1 MESTDFTTVSSQE
14 KWRELRGR
22 QLAKRAAGR
31 IRKCGRRWSVPS
43 ASPGGGN
50 YLVDPIEAKC
60 TCPDHELRGLKCK
73 HVHAVEFLLIWEQT
87 EPPDGAVKIV
97 IPRRKTY
104 AQPSWSA
111 YHAAQVH
118 EKEHFE
124 QLLRALCE
132 GIVTPPQTKG
142 RPRLPLRDVV
152 YACVH
157 KVYTTVSGRRAQTDL
172 RACATRGQVKV
183 AASYNSVFRY
193 MESPA
198 LTEILMAMIEESA
211 LPLRDFERQFAQDS
225 TGFGTTAY
233 RRWFDEKYGEKSE
246 QVWVKLH
253 AFIGTNTNVIT
264 AARVTDSGDSPL
276 LPLLLGATVAKGF
289 NVAEV
294 SADKA
299 YLSHAN
305 VEAIVAAGARPYIPF
320 KENTTGKG
328 PELWRHLYA
337 FYMIN
342 RPTFLAHY
350 HRRSN
355 SESTFSMIKAKF
367 GASIRSKLPVAQV
380 NEVLA
385 KCLCH
390 NLACLV
396 SSMYETGLKPQFWT
410 EASANAA
417 ANAEVH

>member
-1 MESTDFTTVSSQE
+1 MVDTDFTTTSPEQ
-14 KWRELRGR
+14 WRELRGR
-22 QLAKRAAGR
+22 QLAKQSAGR

-43 ASPGGGN
+43 ATAGGSG
-50 YLVDPIEAKC
+50 YLVDPVEAKC
-60 TCPDHELRGLKCK
+60 TCPDHELRGVKCK
-73 HVHAVEFLLIWEQT
+73 HVHAVEYLLIWEQT
-87 EPPDGAVKIV
+87 EAPDGTVTETAVV
-97 IPRRKTY
+97 RRKTY

-118 EKEHFE
+118 EKEHVE

-132 GIVTPPQTKG
+132 GIVTPTKATG
-142 RPRLPLRDVV
+142 RPRIPLRDVV

-172 RACATRGQVKV
+172 RACATRGQVDR
-183 AASYNSVFRY
+183 APSYNSMFRY

-198 LTEILMAMIEESA
+198 LTEILTAMVEESA
-211 LPLRDFERQFAQDS
+211 LPLRDLERQFAQDS
-225 TGFGTTAY
+225 TGFGTTTY
-233 RRWFDEKYGEKSE
+233 RRWCDEKYGEKSE

-253 AFIGTNTNVIT
+253 AFVGTNTNVIT
-264 AARVTDSGDSPL
+264 AARVDSCGDSPML
-276 LPLLLGATVAKGF
+276 IPLLDATVAKGF
-289 NVAEV
+289 RVDEV

-305 VEAIVAAGARPYIPF
+305 VEAIAAVGAQPYIPF
-320 KENTTGKG
+320 KDNSTGKG

-337 FYMIN
+337 FYMVN
-342 RPTFLAHY
+342 RPAFLAHY

-355 SESTFSMIKAKF
+355 SESTFSMMKAKF
-367 GASIRSKLPVAQV
+367 GASVRSKLPVAQV

-410 EASANAA
+410 EAPAG
-417 ANAEVH
+417 AEVH